1 LLMSNMNYKNI
12 VNVNLDLRSE
22 IIHKSKLHRN
32 TVSRAINSLQEK
44 KIVLKLDTDDLKKAY
59 DVFAKNAFLINPNVI
74 GKGSFRDLRNLR
86 QTIVQ
91 NFNADRFE
99 MTKEVFTEV
108 EYKGLQEI
116 KNNKEDYEIKA
127 IQQTQNNNE
136 KNTEIFLAKKGNVNV
151 LENKQ
156 PTLFD
161 NEENNKEVLGDFWSM
176 CGILTGAYHPTK
188 SAKELKR
195 EKLDQDLKEGRI

>member
-1 LLMSNMNYKNI
+1 MSNRI
-12 VNVNLDLRSE
+12 E
-22 IIHKSKLHRN
+22 IYPNWEKLKLALNEIAYH
-32 TVSRAINSLQEK
+32 TIFQAWIDK
-44 KIVLKLDTDDLKKAY
+44 KIPQYSLAILERWADIYPNTIKALNPSSLMALALPQVEMELEALESKEA
-59 DVFAKNAFLINPNVI
+59 DKMREEGIGDMEILQMAEINPVYFI
-74 GKGSFRDLRNLR
+74 AVEPKTHSPLFR
-86 QTIVQ
+86 
-91 NFNADRFE
+91 E
-99 MTKEVFTEV
+99 MME
-108 EYKGLQEI
+108 LDIQE
-116 KNNKEDYEIKA
+116 
-127 IQQTQNNNE
+127 TQNNNE

-195 EKLDQDLKEGRI
+195 EKLDQDLKEGRM